1 VDTCSQF
8 IWGFKYKEH
17 GSADTTETALEHI
30 CDNFLEMEAFM
41 VDNGRHFKNKAVE
54 AFCDQRG
61 IKFHCVAAYSPWIN
75 GLVEGAN
82 KLLIYVLAR
91 LCAPDVGEDGWKSMT
106 KDDLPKNWPLFFDQ
120 AIRILNARLL
130 PAVKFR
136 PKELLFGRIVN
147 TTETP
152 IEVAATAF
160 AEGDAAV
167 HMAYVDQQRLDA
179 FDGRVAYA
187 TARKAAFDRKVL
199 GSTGGE
205 VIFKPG
211 ELVQVYRS
219 DLTKTVSNER
229 KLTCRWSEPHRIQR
243 RLLNSYT
250 LETVEGL
257 DMDGTF
263 SSRRLRH
270 YRPWTG
276 TPLAVAQAEFMAR
289 MAELEG
295 ERGAE
300 EAKAVAKL
308 RAAEVAEAERMRAEE
323 VGSGLE
329 EVTQS

>member
-1 VDTCSQF
+1 
-8 IWGFKYKEH
+8 
-17 GSADTTETALEHI
+17 
-30 CDNFLEMEAFM
+30 MEAFM

-106 KDDLPKNWPLFFDQ
+106 KDNLPKNWPLFFDQ

-263 SSRRLRH
+263 SSRRL
-270 YRPWTG
+270 
-276 TPLAVAQAEFMAR
+276 
-289 MAELEG
+289 
-295 ERGAE
+295 
-300 EAKAVAKL
+300 
-308 RAAEVAEAERMRAEE
+308 
-323 VGSGLE
+323 
-329 EVTQS
+329 